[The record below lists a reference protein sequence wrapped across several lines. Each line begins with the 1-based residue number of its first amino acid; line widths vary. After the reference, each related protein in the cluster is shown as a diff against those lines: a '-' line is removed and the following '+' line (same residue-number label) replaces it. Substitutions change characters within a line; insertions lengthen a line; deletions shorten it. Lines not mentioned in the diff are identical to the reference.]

1 MTKIRSKRELIYNIR
16 NGNTGIIQLEIESW
30 QFKPLENVYIATIH
44 DYVIVNTEL
53 FGVDGSI
60 TYQEEKQLIDMK
72 TIRYNSIDIDQ
83 LFYVLQN
90 PIELTESYT
99 SEMYQLISMALLY
112 VTQQD
117 PIYESISSDW
127 EMIN

>member
-1 MTKIRSKRELIYNIR
+1 
-16 NGNTGIIQLEIESW
+16 
-30 QFKPLENVYIATIH
+30 
-44 DYVIVNTEL
+44 
-53 FGVDGSI
+53 
-60 TYQEEKQLIDMK
+60 MK